1 MVFQNMLYQLVTGN
15 QDVDNK
21 HGALV
26 QEYNKNKPENK
37 QIKPLELKDGELIEV
52 GIGLDVVFD
61 KTGKAKLKTR
71 VRPYL
76 NLNQFKPTGVD
87 ITKKGVAENIG
98 KAAKVAADNY
108 KASKTNINSNK
119 AIENVRTSLKY
130 SKSSRG
136 MSTFDFDETLIDKGE
151 NFIVAKKGDDI
162 IKISSGQW
170 PIQGPSLAEQ
180 GYEFDFT

>member
-1 MVFQNMLYQLVTGN
+1 FLKDRGVETIKDFSQNLSLEQAQAIKPFRSKFFKTTLVNDTYVNWHYGNGKYAKSPQGLMVFQNMLYQLVTGN

-119 AIENVRTSLKY
+119 AI
-130 SKSSRG
+130 
-136 MSTFDFDETLIDKGE
+136 
-151 NFIVAKKGDDI
+151 
-162 IKISSGQW
+162 
-170 PIQGPSLAEQ
+170 
-180 GYEFDFT
+180 